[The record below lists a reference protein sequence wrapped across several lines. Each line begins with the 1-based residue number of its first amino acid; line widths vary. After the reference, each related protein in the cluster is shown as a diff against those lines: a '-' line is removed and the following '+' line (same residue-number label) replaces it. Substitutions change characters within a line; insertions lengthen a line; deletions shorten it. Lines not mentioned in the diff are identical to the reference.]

1 MLRLYKLSWS
11 ICFLHALFPAFAS
24 ALPSASARY
33 SDKTVSELARMLVPT
48 AACLSIALM
57 KCLDVRPSAANEL
70 GSSELKFW
78 HKRLPDSDSS
88 DSETWEARPGARE
101 KHWL

>member
-1 MLRLYKLSWS
+1 MSGLALIDVSHDDNSLWFMLRLYKLSWS
-11 ICFLHALFPAFAS
+11 ICFLHALFPAFAI

-48 AACLSIALM
+48 AAGLSIALM

-70 GSSELKFW
+70 GSSDLKF
-78 HKRLPDSDSS
+78 L
-88 DSETWEARPGARE
+88 A
-101 KHWL
+101 